1 MGNLHT
7 VLICIQNFSEEN
19 PMTTGRAEVYPNV
32 LIQDI
37 FESSRVADERGNT
50 QTLRDGIDPE
60 EGNLLLSLICDH
72 KLSRTLEIGCAFG
85 ISSLYI
91 CEALARLGSGC
102 HTMLDPNQHSEFSGI
117 GVANLKRAGFDSFE
131 LIEKPSEVAL
141 PALLAEGRTFQFALI
156 DGWHTFD
163 HTLLDLFYVNR
174 LLEEGGIVTIDDL
187 HLHGVRRAV
196 RYMLNYP
203 NYEVVGSTEDFHR
216 HQQKPL
222 RRLVD
227 GCMQG
232 LGSLVPERYLDE
244 MFVKTRLNPDSSLGI
259 KGSMIALRKT
269 GPDPRGWD
277 WYKPF

>member
-1 MGNLHT
+1 MR
-7 VLICIQNFSEEN
+7 
-19 PMTTGRAEVYPNV
+19 TGTAEAYPNV

-37 FESSRVADERGNT
+37 FESRQVADDRGNT

-60 EGNLLLSLICDH
+60 EGNLLLSLICQY
-72 KLSRTLEIGCAFG
+72 KLTRTLEIGCAFG
-85 ISSLYI
+85 VSTLYI
-91 CEALARLGSGC
+91 CEALSRLGSGY
-102 HTMLDPNQHSEFSGI
+102 HTILDPHQYSEFSGI
-117 GVANLKRAGFDSFE
+117 GVANLKRVGFDSFE
-131 LIEKPSEVAL
+131 LIERPSEVAL

-163 HTLLDLFYVNR
+163 HTLLDLFYANR
-174 LLEEGGIVTIDDL
+174 LLEEGGIVVIDDL

-216 HQQKPL
+216 HQKAPV

-227 GCMQG
+227 GFMQW
-232 LGSLVPERYLDE
+232 LGTVIPRRYLDE
-244 MFVKTRLNPDSSLGI
+244 MFVNTRLSPDSSLGI

-269 GPDPRGWD
+269 GPDARGWD
-277 WYKPF
+277 WHKPF